1 MNAGFAIDFGEMQ
14 GFWSPATL
22 GFRLL
27 SKQIGEPPKDN
38 RTERVPYSNITY
50 DYDAL
55 YGASSYDERTLTYT
69 FDLVNRHHRNVQ
81 FLLSDLRHHLRWN
94 GLRDLHDSSY
104 PDYHFEVHAPTV
116 KAEDGQHTV
125 LTVTITFKAL
135 PAMLPNQ
142 LPALTQSEQRYP
154 DVNGDGH
161 VTAADAAL
169 ILTAAEAIAKGES
182 SGLTP
187 EQELLAD
194 ADIDGAVTE
203 ADSLLVLQYVAAVAA
218 GQFEDNAQSWQ
229 KYLRRHLSMKGA
241 LY

>member
-1 MNAGFAIDFGEMQ
+1 MKAGFAIDLGEMH
-14 GFWSPATL
+14 GFWSPTAL

-27 SKQIGEPPKDN
+27 AKQIGEPPKDD
-38 RTERVPYSNITY
+38 RTERVPFSNITY

-55 YGASSYDERTLTYT
+55 YGTSSYGERTLIYT
-69 FDLVNRHHRNVQ
+69 FDLVDRHRRNVQ
-81 FLLSDLRHHLRWN
+81 FLLSELRHHLRWN
-94 GLRDLHDSSY
+94 GLRDLHDSAF

-135 PAMLPNQ
+135 PAMLPNCQ
-142 LPALTQSEQRYP
+142 PALLPSEQRYP

-187 EQELLAD
+187 EQLLLAD
-194 ADIDGAVTE
+194 ADVDGTVTE
-203 ADSLLVLQYVAAVAA
+203 ADSLLILQYVAAVAS
-218 GQFEDNAQSWQ
+218 GQYEDNAQSWQ
-229 KYLRRHLSMKGA
+229 KYLRRHLSLKGA